1 MKRIISLLLVC
12 TMIFGLVACSAP
24 PAAEGTKPAP
34 SSTSPDASKAPEASA
49 EVETIKIGLCTQYSG
64 TNTNQAEEI
73 LMLTNLLVDIIN
85 EEHPEI
91 NIPLA
96 ATAGLPNLGGAK
108 IELVKVDSTN
118 TDTVKAETER
128 AIVRDGVVAIGG
140 GMTTGVTKV
149 GVVNTEKYGI
159 PMFNGATQVAL
170 LDQGY
175 EYYGRIRPGDDVY
188 CTATYDFLNYIREEH
203 GEDAIK
209 TIGLVI
215 EDSDFGLSIQDQL
228 IKAAELAGYEITL
241 LINYNQATTNLT
253 SEVLKLKEAN
263 PDCVIVSAY
272 TADSILLMK
281 TMKEQNWFPKVMF
294 GQRGG
299 FVSTDFITSLGED
312 ANYVYTSAGWANDLN
327 LPEIDTI
334 NKLWHENCKDTPIAP
349 DVMLAAFD
357 VYALILAINQAG
369 STDAD
374 AIMDALRE
382 GIDYPADQWFMSMDE
397 IRIDDRNQ
405 NVGCKPVI
413 IQYMDGKSNTV
424 FPAESKTTDAVFPAP
439 NWDER

>member
-1 MKRIISLLLVC
+1 MKRAFCVFVVCAMLFSL
-12 TMIFGLVACSAP
+12 IACSGCNNSNIGAP
-24 PAAEGTKPAP
+24 GNSVKDSTASGSVSKPK
-34 SSTSPDASKAPEASA
+34 T
-49 EVETIKIGLCTQYSG
+49 VKIGLATQYSG

-73 LMLTNLLVDIIN
+73 LMLTNLLVDIVN

-91 NIPLA
+91 KIPLA
-96 ATAGLPNLGGAK
+96 ASAGLPNLGGAK
-108 IELVKVDSTN
+108 VELVKVDSTN

-159 PMFNGATQVAL
+159 PMFNGATQVSL

-175 EYYGRIRPGDDVY
+175 KYYGRIRAGDDTY
-188 CTATYDFLNYIREEH
+188 CTATYDFLNYLREAH
-203 GEDAIK
+203 GKDAIK

-228 IKAAELAGYEITL
+228 IKAAQLTGFDINIK
-241 LINYNQATTNLT
+241 INYNQATTNLT
-253 SEVLKLKEAN
+253 SEVLKLKQAN
-263 PDCVIVSAY
+263 PDCLIVSAY
-272 TADSILLMK
+272 AADSILLMK
-281 TMKEQNWFPKVMF
+281 TLKEQNWFPKVLF

-299 FVSTDFITSLGED
+299 FVTTDFIKSLGSD
-312 ANYVYTSAGWANDLN
+312 ANYVYSSAGWANDLK
-327 LPEIDTI
+327 LPQIDVI
-334 NKLWHENCKDTPIAP
+334 NKLYREKCKDAPIAS
-349 DVMLAAFD
+349 DVMQAAFD

-374 AIMDALRE
+374 AIMNALRK
-382 GIDYPADQWFMSMDE
+382 GIDYPADQWFVSMSE
-397 IRIDDRNQ
+397 IRINERNQ

-413 IQYMDGKSNTV
+413 IQYMDGKTNTV
-424 FPAESKTTDAVFPAP
+424 FPAESKTTNAIFPAP
-439 NWDER
+439 GWSNRK